1 MKKEKKKQKKTTKK
15 QKLKLSYIL
24 ARSYY
29 FLLAIAVIAL
39 DVLLILHF
47 KFDLKNISQAIIL
60 ILINIP
66 VFTQLSRFIY
76 YYSVNEIYQYKVRL
90 NRNSSQARGGAP
102 GTGKSS
108 TMYYDGILMAQM
120 AWRQICYEYFLIKCN
135 IFKAKKSRSQ
145 KWDERAI
152 IECYQ
157 FYKKHPEFIPCLYSK
172 YTVHDKQGRR
182 SQKLTLDH
190 IQSKRKLLY
199 RAVLLYD
206 EIGQDLPAMLK
217 FMDEQIKRDVDL
229 KKISDYM
236 RYLRHFGN
244 FKIIFTEQDV
254 ANMYIGNRRVTDL
267 NRLFIKQEA
276 VLQPIF
282 FKVLQYFFIW
292 YFAKMQENLDKTK
305 LLSITIG
312 KFLKGY
318 DNFVRNLGYRK
329 YTFKDLGNNDK
340 SLIKEHGGTI
350 YLQPSL
356 NCYYNDRENKFIYD
370 AVNNDYEA
378 DNMSLNE
385 VEFTNDAV
393 SVSFT
398 DEPNM
403 K

>member
-1 MKKEKKKQKKTTKK
+1 MKKEKKKNKLKK
-15 QKLKLSYIL
+15 QKIKLSYIL

-29 FLLAIAVIAL
+29 FILAIVAIIL
-39 DVLLILHF
+39 DLILIFGF
-47 KFDLKNISQAIIL
+47 KFDVKNITQIIIL
-60 ILINIP
+60 LLINIP
-66 VFTQLSRFIY
+66 VFTQLTQFMY
-76 YYSVNEIYQYKVRL
+76 YYTANEVYQYKVRL
-90 NRNSSQARGGAP
+90 CKNASQARGGAP

-108 TMYYDGILMAQM
+108 TMYYDGILMAEM
-120 AWRQICYEYFLIKCN
+120 AWRQICYEYFLIKSN
-135 IFKAKKSRSQ
+135 VFKTEKGRSQ

-152 IECYQ
+152 IECYK
-157 FYKKHPEFIPCLYSK
+157 FYKSHTEFIPCLYSK
-172 YTVHDKQGRR
+172 YTVYDKKGRR

-199 RAVLLYD
+199 RSVLLYD

-217 FMDEQIKRDVDL
+217 FMDEQAKKDVDL
-229 KKISDYM
+229 KKVSDFM

-267 NRLFIKQEA
+267 NRLFVKQEA

-282 FKVLQYFFIW
+282 FLVLQYFFTW
-292 YFAKMQENLDKTK
+292 YFAKIQENLDKTK
-305 LLSITIG
+305 LLSISIG

-329 YTFKDLGNNDK
+329 YTYKDLGNNDK
-340 SLIKEHGGTI
+340 SLVKEYNGTI
-350 YLQPSL
+350 YLQPNL
-356 NCYYNDRENKFIYD
+356 NCFYNDRENKFIYN

-393 SVSFT
+393 CVSFT
-398 DEPNM
+398 DVPNM